1 MALGVCPI
9 NLTTP
14 TGISIHLAKLE
25 KVGRKPCMVIAWV
38 EEVFWG
44 GTVTA
49 QIEAKKA
56 AKVLHPE
63 LPWAKSEKQQALHR
77 RFFVC

>member
-1 MALGVCPI
+1 
-9 NLTTP
+9 
-14 TGISIHLAKLE
+14 
-25 KVGRKPCMVIAWV
+25 MVIAWV